1 MPSPDNLVT
10 YIFTLLNHGLI
21 WVNKAGIILDFNP
34 QALNI
39 LGLPG
44 QDVRGR
50 KLTEVFPASRLSEA
64 LTTGKPLTGTM
75 VQGIKGAIRV
85 SYFPLLDKEGKAII
99 VLEQWESTQD
109 LVEIYE
115 SLLTELPLGLAVTDK
130 EGRIVFINKYY
141 AKLVGLK
148 EDEATGRPAVQV
160 LPFSKLSEV
169 VVTGRSYLNPGV
181 EFKDQRLCLA
191 EIALKNKN
199 GEILGG
205 VSRVLPQEAILQ
217 DNLKDFY
224 HQFKIMENKLLL
236 YKDELEFFQENISPW
251 SAIQGVS
258 PQIKELKKLAARVA
272 QGEANVLLLG
282 ESGTGKDLFAR
293 AIHQASRRKKEPFIK
308 INCAAIPENLLEA
321 ELFGYEEGAFTGA
334 ARGGKPGKFELA
346 DGGTV
351 FLDEIGDLPL
361 SMQPK
366 LLRVLQERSFERV
379 GGRKTLNVDVR
390 IIAATNKDLASLV
403 KEGKF
408 RLDLYYR
415 LAVITLHI
423 PPLRERPMDIE
434 PICRSLIQKFNTK
447 YALEVQG
454 LSPKVKELFEEY
466 PWPGNVRELEN
477 VLEYAF
483 NFLDPEDKLIL
494 PEHLP
499 PSFTQSISSSGGLEL
514 KKAVALAEQEAIKKA
529 LLAAKGNKQEAARL
543 LGIHP
548 SGLYQKL
555 KKYNLDVS

>member
-1 MPSPDNLVT
+1 ME
-10 YIFTLLNHGLI
+10 
-21 WVNKAGIILDFNP
+21 FNP
-34 QALNI
+34 QALAL

-44 QDVRGR
+44 KDLRGR

-64 LTTGKPLTGTM
+64 LTTGKPLIGTR
-75 VQGIKGAIRV
+75 VQGIRGPILV
-85 SYFPLLDKEGKAII
+85 SYLPLLDEEGNAL
-99 VLEQWESTQD
+99 VVFEQCDSSYE
-109 LVEIYE
+109 LAEIYE
-115 SLLTELPLGLAVTDK
+115 ALLAELPLGLAVVDK
-130 EGRIVFINKYY
+130 EGILIFINKYY
-141 AKLVGLK
+141 ASLVGWEEK
-148 EDEATGRPAVQV
+148 RATGRPAEHV
-160 LPFSKLSEV
+160 LPFSKLSQV
-169 VVTGRSYLNPGV
+169 VSTGRPYLNPEIDFEGH
-181 EFKDQRLCLA
+181 KLCLA
-191 EIALKNKN
+191 EIPLKNKG

-205 VSRVLPQEAILQ
+205 VSRVLPQEAIVEG
-217 DNLKDFY
+217 NFKEFY

-251 SAIQGVS
+251 AAIRGVS

-272 QGEANVLLLG
+272 QGDANILLLG
-282 ESGTGKDLFAR
+282 ESGTGKDLLAR
-293 AIHQASRRKKEPFIK
+293 AIHQASRRRKEPFIK

-390 IIAATNKDLASLV
+390 IIAATNKDLVSLV
-403 KEGKF
+403 NEGKF

-415 LAVITLHI
+415 LAVITIHI
-423 PPLRERPMDIE
+423 PPLRERPVDIE
-434 PICRSLIQKFNTK
+434 PICRSLIHKFNIK
-447 YALEVQG
+447 YGLEVQG
-454 LSPKVKELFEEY
+454 LSPEVKELFEQY
-466 PWPGNVRELEN
+466 SWPGNIRELEN

-494 PEHLP
+494 PRHLP
-499 PSFTQSISSSGGLEL
+499 PTFPPSSSSGGLEL
-514 KKAVALAEQEAIKKA
+514 KKVVALAEQEAIKKA
-529 LLAAKGNKQEAARL
+529 LAAAKGNKQEAARL

-555 KKYNLDVS
+555 KKYNIE

>member
-1 MPSPDNLVT
+1 MPNLRELLT
-10 YIFTLLNHGLI
+10 HILTLLNHGLI
-21 WVNKAGIILDFNP
+21 WVNKAGIILESNP
-34 QALNI
+34 QALAI

-64 LTTGKPLTGTM
+64 LTTGKPLIGTRA
-75 VQGIKGAIRV
+75 QGIKGSIRV
-85 SYFPLLDKEGKAII
+85 SYVPLADKEGNTMV
-99 VLEQWESTQD
+99 VLEQYDTNRD
-109 LVEIYE
+109 LAEIYE
-115 SLLTELPLGLAVTDK
+115 TLLAELPLGLAVVDK
-130 EGRIVFINKYY
+130 EGTLMFINKYY
-141 AKLVGLK
+141 ASLAGWEVNR
-148 EDEATGRPAVQV
+148 ATGRPAVEV
-160 LPFSKLSEV
+160 LPFSKLSQV
-169 VVTGRSYLNPGV
+169 VSTGRPYLNPEV
-181 EFKDQRLCLA
+181 EFEGHKLCLA
-191 EIALKNKN
+191 EIPLKNKS

-205 VSRVLPQEAILQ
+205 VSRVLPQEALLQ
-217 DNLKDFY
+217 DNFKDFY
-224 HQFKIMENKLLL
+224 YQFKIMENRLLL

-251 SAIQGVS
+251 AAIQGVS

-272 QGEANVLLLG
+272 QGDANILLLG
-282 ESGTGKDLFAR
+282 ESGTGKDLLAR

-390 IIAATNKDLASLV
+390 IIAATNKDLVSLV

-434 PICRSLIQKFNTK
+434 PICRSLIHKFNTK

-454 LSPKVKELFEEY
+454 LSPEVKELFERY
-466 PWPGNVRELEN
+466 SWPGNVRELEN
-477 VLEYAF
+477 VLEYTF

-499 PSFTQSISSSGGLEL
+499 PTFPQSISSGGLEL

-529 LLAAKGNKQEAARL
+529 LAAAKGNKQEAARL

>member
-1 MPSPDNLVT
+1 MPSLDNLVT
-10 YIFTLLNHGLI
+10 YILTLLNHGLI
-21 WVNKAGIILDFNP
+21 WVNKSGIITEFNP
-34 QALNI
+34 QALVI
-39 LGLPG
+39 LGVPG

-50 KLTEVFPASRLSEA
+50 KLTEVFPASRLSEV
-64 LTTGKPLTGTM
+64 LTTRQPLVGTK

-85 SYFPLLDKEGKAII
+85 SYFPLPEGEGNTVI
-99 VLEQWESTQD
+99 VLEQWDTGHD
-109 LVEIYE
+109 LAEIYE
-115 SLLTELPLGLAVTDK
+115 ALLAELPLGLAVVDK
-130 EGRIVFINKYY
+130 EGKLVFINKYC
-141 AKLVGLK
+141 ASLVGWR
-148 EDEATGRPAVQV
+148 EESAVGLPVAQV
-160 LPFSKLSEV
+160 LPFSRLFEV
-169 VVTGRSYLNPGV
+169 VTTGRSYLNPEV
-181 EFKDQRLCLA
+181 QFKGQRLCLA
-191 EIALKNKN
+191 EIPLKNKS

-205 VSRVLPQEAILQ
+205 ISRVLPQEAILQ
-217 DNLKDFY
+217 DNFKDFY
-224 HQFKIMENKLLL
+224 HQFKIMENRLLL
-236 YKDELEFFQENISPW
+236 YKDELEFLQENLSPW
-251 SAIQGVS
+251 VAIQGIS

-293 AIHQASRRKKEPFIK
+293 AIHQASRRRKEPFIK

-366 LLRVLQERSFERV
+366 LLRVLQERSFERI

-390 IIAATNKDLASLV
+390 IIAATNKDLVSLV

-434 PICRSLIQKFNTK
+434 PICRSLIQKFNIK
-447 YALEVQG
+447 YMLEVQG

-466 PWPGNVRELEN
+466 SWPGNVRELEN

-499 PSFTQSISSSGGLEL
+499 PTFPQSISSGGFEL

-555 KKYNLDVS
+555 KKYNLNEG